1 MLLVL
6 GILAG
11 CRQGGNDVSTTR
23 SPVAPLEVAGHP
35 SQAKTTAATWEARYA
50 KLQHQIEQGYYEK
63 VIPDAEQAYNA
74 TVAGDR
80 LWAWRFRV
88 LQAKATLR
96 TNDIKGALVLLKMEQ
111 PSGLPVEDFTKREFV
126 QAYAMNVQGKLNEA
140 LAALNRVKAML
151 PPPSTEPDLNAE
163 WLIFRGMF
171 EPRDSE
177 SRHAYLMQAV
187 TLAHGRNKYL
197 ESSAETNIG
206 TDLLDQKHFDE
217 AIDHFKNAYSLAKE
231 ADFPVLQEIDLVGLT
246 NGYFEL
252 GDYLKAEQ
260 YARSGER
267 LALELGRL
275 DHRMSHLVNIGR
287 NEANRG
293 NYAQAMEIY
302 QQTLSLARK
311 DFDKKNDLEKKIS
324 NDVIAAC
331 LKNMADLDPGKFEE
345 YSRQAA
351 TLKLPSDQ
359 AFLWQLNRVDVN
371 LSHPNPD
378 TTSAESVLAGL
389 LAQKNLSPDQLWRLQ
404 DRKAKLYEVLQ
415 QTSNAEQWYRKAID
429 TAVERSKTLNRQEY
443 KISFLSNLPFY
454 NNYIEFLIRSN
465 QPNRALQVAEI
476 GRAKVLAKASSYNP
490 ASDNTTAWLARIQ
503 NELKR
508 SNKVILAYW
517 VSQSQLYTWIITP
530 SEIQFVH
537 QPRGR
542 PELAKLVQAYQ
553 KEIDDHRKID
563 QCPAATT
570 LYQILVE
577 PMQAYLPKN
586 SHAIIV
592 ADGILYD
599 VNFESLIVSQP
610 RPHYWIEDVEV
621 ENAISV
627 QQATTTSRQPPRYE
641 KELLAI
647 GAPVPSQEFSL
658 LPHAPDE
665 IKLVTSTFALD
676 RQRVIKG
683 EQATPQA
690 FFNSSPDSYRYIHFV
705 AHGTKVATEPLDS
718 AIILSPDENHSYK
731 LYARDIARL
740 KRPLRAQ
747 LVTISSCDSAGVYSH
762 ERGGLFGLSW
772 AFTHAGAKN
781 VVAALWKVDDATM
794 PELMGTFYSGMA
806 KGKPTSEALRDAKLS
821 FLRSTSARKKPYYWA
836 TLQLY
841 GGS

>member
-1 MLLVL
+1 MLVK
-6 GILAG
+6 
-11 CRQGGNDVSTTR
+11 
-23 SPVAPLEVAGHP
+23 PV
-35 SQAKTTAATWEARYA
+35 QAKATAATWEVQYA
-50 KLQHQIEQGYYEK
+50 KLQHQIEQGYFEK
-63 VIPDAEQAYNA
+63 VIPEAEQAYQA
-74 TVAGDR
+74 TASSDR

-96 TNDIKGALVLLKMEQ
+96 KNDINGALALLKIEQ
-111 PSGLPVEDFTKREFV
+111 PPGLPIEDFAKREFV
-126 QAYAMNVQGKLNEA
+126 IDYAMFALGKSNEA
-140 LAALNRVKAML
+140 LAALNRVKALL
-151 PPPSTEPDLNAE
+151 PPIATDPDLNAE
-163 WLIFRGMF
+163 WFIFRAMF
-171 EPRDSE
+171 EPRDRGLNRS
-177 SRHAYLMQAV
+177 YLIQAA

-197 ESSAETNIG
+197 ESSAETTLG
-206 TDLLDQKHFDE
+206 TGLLEQEHFDE
-217 AIDHFKNAYSLAKE
+217 AIDHFKTAYSLAKE
-231 ADFPVLQEIDLVGLT
+231 ADFPVFQEIDLVGLAR
-246 NGYFEL
+246 GYFEL

-275 DHRMSHLVNIGR
+275 DHRMSHLINIGR

-293 NYAQAMEIY
+293 NYAQAMDIY

-331 LKNMADLDPGKFEE
+331 LKNMADLDPAKFEE

-359 AFLWQLNRVDVN
+359 AFLWQLNRVDVT

-415 QTSNAEQWYRKAID
+415 QTNNADQWYRKAID
-429 TAVERSKTLNRQEY
+429 TAVERSKTFNRQEY

-454 NNYIEFLIRSN
+454 NNYVEFLIRSN

-530 SEIQFVH
+530 SEIQFVQ

-553 KEIDDHRKID
+553 KEIDDHKKID
-563 QCPAATT
+563 ECPAATT
-570 LYQILVE
+570 LYKILVE
-577 PMQAYLPKN
+577 PVQAYLPKN

-592 ADGILYD
+592 ADGMLYD
-599 VNFESLIVSQP
+599 VNFESLVVSQP
-610 RPHYWIEDVEV
+610 KPHYWIEDVEV

-627 QQATTTSRQPPRYE
+627 QQATTTSRQQPSYQ

-647 GAPVPSQEFSL
+647 GAPVGSQEFSL

-665 IKLVTSTFALD
+665 IKFVTSTFAPD

-690 FFNSSPDSYRYIHFV
+690 FFNSSPGSYRYIHFV
-705 AHGTKVATEPLDS
+705 AHGTKVATDPLES
-718 AIILSPDENHSYK
+718 AIILSPDEDHSYK
-731 LYARDIARL
+731 LYARDIAGL
-740 KRPLRAQ
+740 KQPLRAQ

-772 AFTHAGAKN
+772 AFTHAGAKQ

-794 PELMGTFYSGMA
+794 PQLMGTFYSGMA
-806 KGKPTSEALRDAKLS
+806 QGKSTSKALHDAKLS
-821 FLRSTSARKKPYYWA
+821 FLRSSSARKRPYYWA

-841 GGS
+841 TGS